1 MKKLHKLVLAA
12 VFIAFTCVATMIIK
26 FPTPTFGYIHIGDCM
41 VLLSGVI
48 LGPALGALAAGLG
61 SALADLFSGYFI
73 WVPAT
78 FLIKALTA
86 GVAGLLFRTVTKRL
100 TKSYAKTVSL
110 ILGGILGEAIMVFGY
125 FVFEVGLAAFGS
137 GALTRE
143 SLYAGILSSA
153 TGIPFN
159 IVQGVTGIVLSVVL
173 LPILSKIPALRASEN
188 PALTKHISPADRV

>member
-1 MKKLHKLVLAA
+1 MTKLHRLVLAA
-12 VFIAFTCVATMIIK
+12 LFIAFTCVATMIIK

-86 GVAGLLFRTVTKRL
+86 LTAGLLYRAITKKVTKA
-100 TKSYAKTVSL
+100 YGKTLSL
-110 ILGGILGEAIMVFGY
+110 VLGGIVGEAIMVFGY
-125 FVFEVGLAAFGS
+125 FLFEVGLAAFGS

-143 SLYAGILSSA
+143 SLYAGVLSSA

-173 LPILSKIPALRASEN
+173 LPILSKIPVLRLSQAK
-188 PALTKHISPADRV
+188 AAQ